1 MDVYKQ
7 YNLANSKYEKVLSEC
22 SGIVNGS
29 ILCDESFQTRL
40 ANAWIVLQQ
49 ASYDLECSECNFEIE
64 DDQLE
69 M

>member
-7 YNLANSKYEKVLSEC
+7 YNLANNEYQKVLSEC

-29 ILCDESFQTRL
+29 VLYDELFQTRL

-49 ASYDLECSECNFEIE
+49 ASYDLECSECDFEYE